1 MWRLCLAAYSTLY
14 SAAVLAWG
22 AAAKLGLTRRGKQ
35 TPVLPRL
42 GRRRDLAAHA
52 VPQGTRVWVH
62 AVSVGE
68 VNAVRPLVDALAGR
82 PGIRVMLST
91 VTSTG
96 RQVAADRFGSR
107 VDLIPFP
114 VDLGWICRRF
124 LRHFRPH
131 LILLAESELWPNF
144 LAAAAGEGIP
154 VLLINGRI
162 SDRSFGRYRR
172 LSWFFRPLVRIIS
185 HACMQSRQD
194 KERLL
199 ALGADPERVNW
210 AGNLKFDCTVEP
222 DPSFEPLRRWIADL
236 LKPQAESLL
245 WVCGSTKP
253 GEEEILLSIFHR
265 LRQEF
270 PGLSLL
276 LAPRHPHRAPE
287 VLELARQ
294 RGLNAE
300 RRTCLEPGSVT
311 NGLQVLVLDT
321 VGELSRLY
329 ELADLVFVG
338 GSLVPEGGQNLIEP
352 AFFGKPILVG
362 PHMSNFQEVT
372 RVFREAYGVLQV
384 KDPGELEQRA
394 RALLRDAH
402 AREWLGRNARKVIRQ
417 SQGAVQRTLEIVDS
431 YLEVRQ

>member
-14 SAAVLAWG
+14 SAAVLVWLV
-22 AAAKLGLTRRGKQ
+22 AARLGLTRRGKQ
-35 TPVLPRL
+35 TAILPRL
-42 GRRRDLAAHA
+42 GRHRGLAAYP

-68 VNAVRPLVDALAGR
+68 VNAVRPLVDALAAR
-82 PGIRVMLST
+82 PGIRIMLST

-96 RQVAADRFGSR
+96 RRVAADRFGNR
-107 VDLIPFP
+107 VELIPFP
-114 VDLGWICRRF
+114 VDLGWSCRRF
-124 LRHFRPH
+124 LKHFRPD

-144 LAAAAGEGIP
+144 LAAAAGEGVP
-154 VLLINGRI
+154 VVLVNGRI

-172 LSWFFRPLVRIIS
+172 LSWFFTPLVRMIS

-199 ALGADPERVNW
+199 ALGADPKRVNW

-222 DPSFEPLRRWIADL
+222 DPSFEPLRRLIAGL
-236 LKPQAESLL
+236 LKPRAESLL

-253 GEEEILLSIFHR
+253 GEEEILLSIFDR
-265 LRQEF
+265 LRHEF

-294 RGLNAE
+294 QGLNAE
-300 RRTCLEPGSVT
+300 RRTRLVPESVP

-338 GSLVPEGGQNLIEP
+338 GSLVPEGGQNPIEP

-362 PHMSNFQEVT
+362 PDMSNFQEVT

-384 KDPGELEQRA
+384 KDPGELEQRM
-394 RALLRDAH
+394 RDLLRDAH

-417 SQGAVQRTLEIVDS
+417 SQGAVQRTLEIVDRH
-431 YLEVRQ
+431 LEVRQ